1 MASGRI
7 RRLLHNEA
15 APGIALIAMAALAI
29 ALANSP
35 LHATI
40 DRLFATKFTVSYGA
54 LGLSKPLVLW
64 INDGL
69 MAIFFLLVGLEIK
82 REVVEGALSKP
93 AQVALPMVAALGGMM
108 VPAAIFAWL
117 NAGDPVALRGWAVPA
132 ATDIAFAVG
141 VLAVLGSRVP
151 LGLKLFLTTLAII
164 DDLGAIVIIA
174 IFYTAELSTTALV
187 LAAVCIVT
195 MLTLN
200 LLGVRRVGP
209 YLLVGAVLWVCVLK
223 SGVHAT
229 LAGVVIALCLPLRDN
244 SVAPDERPFIAL
256 EHALKPWVAF
266 LIMPLFALANA
277 GLPLGD
283 LSLQALLAPVPLGI
297 ALGLFL
303 GKQIGVFL
311 PAAALIL
318 SRLAPMPAGGTWLKL
333 YGVSVCAGIGF
344 TMSLFIGSLA
354 WDDPAYASPLRLG
367 VLVGSLVSAVVAFIV
382 MNLTHPP
389 AISSSTI
396 ERIRPT

>member
-1 MASGRI
+1 MTSRI
-7 RRLLHNEA
+7 HRFLHDEA
-15 APGIALIAMAALAI
+15 APGIVLISVAALAI
-29 ALANSP
+29 VLANSP

-40 DRLFATKFTVSYGA
+40 DRVFATKFTISYGE

-82 REVVEGALSKP
+82 REVLEGALSKP
-93 AQVALPMVAALGGMM
+93 ALIAMPVVAALGGMLA
-108 VPAAIFAWL
+108 PAAIFAWL
-117 NAGDPVALRGWAVPA
+117 NAGDAVALRGWAVPA
-132 ATDIAFAVG
+132 ATDIAFSIG

-174 IFYTAELSTTALV
+174 VFYTDALSTTALL
-187 LAAVCIVT
+187 LAAACIAA
-195 MLTLN
+195 MLALN
-200 LLGVRRVGP
+200 LLKVRRVAP
-209 YLLVGAVLWVCVLK
+209 YLLIGAVLWVCVLK

-229 LAGVVIALCLPLRDN
+229 LAGVVIALCLPLRDD
-244 SVAPDERPFIAL
+244 SVAPDDRPFIRL
-256 EHALKPWVAF
+256 EHALKPWVSF

-277 GLPLGD
+277 GLPLAG
-283 LSLQALLAPVPLGI
+283 LSLSALLAPVPLGI

-311 PAAALIL
+311 PAALFVL
-318 SRLAPMPAGGTWLKL
+318 LRLAPMPAGGTWLKL
-333 YGVSVCAGIGF
+333 YGVSICAGIGF

-354 WDDPAYASPLRLG
+354 WDDPAFAAPLRLG
-367 VLVGSLVSAVVAFIV
+367 VIVGSVVSAILAFI
-382 MNLTHPP
+382 LIRLAPRS
-389 AISSSTI
+389 ASS
-396 ERIRPT
+396 P

>member
-1 MASGRI
+1 MASRI
-7 RRLLHNEA
+7 HRFLHDEA
-15 APGIALIAMAALAI
+15 APGIVLIAVAALAI
-29 ALANSP
+29 VLANSP

-40 DRLFATKFTVSYGA
+40 DRVFATKFTISYGE

-82 REVVEGALSKP
+82 REVLEGALSKP
-93 AQVALPMVAALGGMM
+93 SQVAMPVVAALGGMIA
-108 VPAAIFAWL
+108 PAAIFAWF
-117 NAGDPVALRGWAVPA
+117 NAGDAVALRGWAVPA
-132 ATDIAFAVG
+132 ATDIAFSIG

-174 IFYTAELSTTALV
+174 IFYTDELSTAALA
-187 LAAVCIVT
+187 LAAVCIAV
-195 MLTLN
+195 MLALN
-200 LLGVRRVGP
+200 LLKVRRVAP
-209 YLLVGAVLWVCVLK
+209 YLLVGTVLWVCVLK

-229 LAGVVIALCLPLRDN
+229 LAGVVIALCLPLRDD
-244 SVAPDERPFIAL
+244 SVAPDERPFIRL
-256 EHALKPWVAF
+256 EHALKPWVSF

-277 GLPLGD
+277 GLPLAG
-283 LSLQALLAPVPLGI
+283 LSLSALLAPVPLGI

-303 GKQIGVFL
+303 GKQVGVFL
-311 PAAALIL
+311 TAALFIL
-318 SRLAPMPAGGTWLKL
+318 LRLAPMPPGSTWLKL

-354 WDDPAYASPLRLG
+354 WDDPGYAASLRLG
-367 VLVGSLVSAVVAFIV
+367 VIVGSLVSAVVAFIV
-382 MNLTHPP
+382 IRLAPQP
-389 AISSSTI
+389 ASS
-396 ERIRPT
+396 P